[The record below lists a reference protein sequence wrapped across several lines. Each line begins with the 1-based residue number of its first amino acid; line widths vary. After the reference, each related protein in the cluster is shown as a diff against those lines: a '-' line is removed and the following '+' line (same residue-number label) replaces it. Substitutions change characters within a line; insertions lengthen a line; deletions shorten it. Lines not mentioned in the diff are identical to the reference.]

1 MDKTTD
7 ATFKNVPFPFDS
19 GIETDVA
26 EDPNNNEVQAE
37 EEETTDDDS
46 ESWDVSKQSLVF
58 APSECLMP
66 RVLSFAATDFS
77 PNNLFAIRLC
87 TIVNWAGPKKL

>member
-46 ESWDVSKQSLVF
+46 ES
-58 APSECLMP
+58 
-66 RVLSFAATDFS
+66 
-77 PNNLFAIRLC
+77 
-87 TIVNWAGPKKL
+87 